1 MNPPMNPAAIPTG
14 IAPFDQSAPA
24 ATVAAAIPAA
34 TGAPLAAAELAAIRH
49 ADNHSWFHPWEYLPE
64 AGSANRTVITHG
76 DGIHIFDEEG
86 RKLID
91 GPGGMWNVQI
101 GYNRREMADAIADQV
116 MRLPYMNP
124 FSLTSAPS
132 ARLAERLVQMAPGDL
147 KHVFFTTGGSTAVDT
162 ALRFVHFYNN
172 VLGRPEKK
180 HIIARANG
188 YHGTTY
194 LAALVTGKDRDRN
207 WFDVRSSFAHLL
219 PHVNPARRP
228 AGMSVAEF
236 CDRKVQDLEDRI
248 LELGADKVGAFI
260 AEPIQASGGVIV
272 PPEGYL
278 RRCWE
283 VCRRHDVLFI
293 ADEVVTGFGR
303 LGHWFASKAVFDIEP
318 DIITCA
324 KGLSSGYLPLGAC
337 LVSDRIFSQVS
348 GENARGASFGTG
360 FTYSGHPVCCAAA
373 LKSIEIIEREGLLE
387 HVRTVGPHFQA
398 RLHALRGIPLVFDT
412 RGMGLVG
419 CVECTVEH
427 LLDRPLDE
435 EQILALDT
443 DLGNRVD
450 RHCHEL
456 GLMVRPLINQC
467 VFSPPLIITVDEID
481 RMFDCLHE
489 AIVRTMHDV
498 EHDLGIDVR

>member
-1 MNPPMNPAAIPTG
+1 MIPPMNPATNPPMNPE
-14 IAPFDQSAPA
+14 DVQR
-24 ATVAAAIPAA
+24 
-34 TGAPLAAAELAAIRH
+34 IRGE
-49 ADNHSWFHPWEYLPE
+49 DNRSWFHPWEYMPE
-64 AGSANRTVITHG
+64 VGQANRTIVTHG
-76 DGIHIFDEEG
+76 DGIYIYDEDG

-101 GYNRREMADAIADQV
+101 GYNRPEMAAAIAEQV

-132 ARLAERLVQMAPGDL
+132 ARLAARLAQLAPGDL
-147 KHVFFTTGGSTAVDT
+147 NHVFFTTGGSTAVDT

-172 VLGRPEKK
+172 VKGRPDKK

-194 LAALVTGKDRDRN
+194 LAALVTGKDRDKN
-207 WFDVRSSFAHLL
+207 WFDVRSPLVHLL

-228 AGMSVAEF
+228 AGMSLAGF
-236 CDRKVQDLEDRI
+236 CDAKVHDLEAKI
-248 LELGADKVGAFI
+248 LELGARNVAAFI

-303 LGHWFASKAVFDIEP
+303 LGYWFASKDVFGIEP

-337 LVSDRIFSQVS
+337 LISDRVFAEVS
-348 GENARGASFGTG
+348 GDKARGASFGSG

-373 LKSIEIIEREGLLE
+373 LKSMDIIEQEHLLE
-387 HVRTVGPHFQA
+387 HVREVGPHFQA
-398 RLHALRGIPLVFDT
+398 RLQALREIPLVFDA

-419 CVECTVEH
+419 CVECTVAH
-427 LLDRPLDE
+427 LLDRELDE
-435 EQILALDT
+435 EQVLALDT
-443 DLGNRVD
+443 DLGNRID

-456 GLMVRPLINQC
+456 GLMVRPLVNQC
-467 VFSPPLIITVDEID
+467 VFSPPLIITRAEID
-481 RMFDCLHE
+481 RMFDCLHV